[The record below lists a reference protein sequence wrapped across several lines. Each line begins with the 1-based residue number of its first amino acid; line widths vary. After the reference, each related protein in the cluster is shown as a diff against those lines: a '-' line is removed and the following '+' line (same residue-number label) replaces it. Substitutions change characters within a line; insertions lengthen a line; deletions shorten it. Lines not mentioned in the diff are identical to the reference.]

1 MSGEIIDYTYDSLN
15 RLIAASTTGPQWGL
29 SFNYDGFGNR
39 LSQTVTKGSAP
50 SSSLS
55 VNAATNRIASSY
67 YSYDSNGNLTK
78 MPYGTG
84 YTTLS
89 YDIENR
95 LIQAVNSNGTEPYA
109 YEPDNRRVY

>member
-1 MSGEIIDYTYDSLN
+1 
-15 RLIAASTTGPQWGL
+15 
-29 SFNYDGFGNR
+29 
-39 LSQTVTKGSAP
+39 
-50 SSSLS
+50 
-55 VNAATNRIASSY
+55 
-67 YSYDSNGNLTK
+67 